1 MAHTHSL
8 RASLVT
14 AVAATT
20 LLACTDTSTDLTVE
34 QDQGQPRA
42 ILVSIDS
49 INETIMRNSLSEAQV
64 PAFYNMFNQGA
75 CSEGT
80 QPSFPSLTAAGHS
93 ALWTGAYGNISNISG
108 NTVHPLPRDQ
118 HTVLASASGY
128 SPDNSA
134 AEPIWITAG
143 YQGLTAGGHHVTQA
157 PGKPGFPSAV
167 GERTEE
173 NEAARQRVID
183 GYSKDNVIV
192 MNGYNDQIQG
202 DAMLTAAHVD
212 WDEQIPWNQVELLES
227 NVAPRYFSFNN
238 QAGTFYA
245 ALFGND
251 EYDHIAVNT
260 VPDAQ
265 GAVIAYAADVE
276 QADYNDRELAR
287 HFSEPLRVSHERG
300 TLFLRVRLF
309 EVAADGSDFMLFHPP
324 MHIIEVN
331 HADAQVAYEDYVQG
345 WFGNS
350 STRMYSR
357 GEFGKPFYNG
367 GDGLAEARYLETA
380 ELETKLFNLGSSWFW
395 QEQNVDLLVDYF
407 PLGDS
412 IDHSIKAYTY
422 ENYPAFNPEFAEKA
436 HDLRGRAWELVNIR
450 LQHLMDLADS
460 DNAALFLVGDHGM
473 RTSWMEFRPNVLLQ
487 QASLQFLDANGMID
501 LTRSKAVSNT
511 GNWITVNTTD
521 WRGGIVP
528 PEQKDDVVAKIVAA
542 LSTVVDANGMS
553 VIDRIYVASEHP
565 ELGIGG
571 PAGGDVYWAEA
582 HGYRSGRSH
591 SADAATGP
599 IRLWATHSHAST
611 EPLMQTVT
619 CAWGGGFQP
628 NRIPRS
634 RQIDV
639 APTVADY
646 LGISAPP
653 HAVGR
658 SLLHELRPH

>member
-1 MAHTHSL
+1 MQHTHSL
-8 RASLVT
+8 RFSLAMVFAASTLIACSDPQPVVDSQPT
-14 AVAATT
+14 AA
-20 LLACTDTSTDLTVE
+20 
-34 QDQGQPRA
+34 QPRA

-49 INETIMRNSLSEAQV
+49 INEPILRSTLTEAQV
-64 PAFYNMFNQGA
+64 PAFYEVFNYGA
-75 CSEGT
+75 CSDGA
-80 QPSFPSLTAAGHS
+80 QPAFPSLTAAGHS
-93 ALWTGAYGNISNISG
+93 ALWTGAYGDITNISG
-108 NTVHPLPRDQ
+108 NNVHPLPRDQ
-118 HTVLASASGY
+118 HTVMASASGY

-134 AEPIWITAG
+134 AEPIWISAG
-143 YQGLTAGGHHVTQA
+143 YQGLKAGGHHVTQA
-157 PGKPGFPSAV
+157 PGIPGFPSAV

-173 NEAARQRVID
+173 NEQARQRIIE
-183 GYSKDNVIV
+183 GYAKENVIV

-202 DAMLTAAHVD
+202 DAMLTADSVK
-212 WDEQIPWNQVELLES
+212 WDEQIPWANSDALDTYLT
-227 NVAPRYFSFNN
+227 PRYFSFTN
-238 QAGTFYA
+238 QAGTFYG

-251 EYDHIAVNT
+251 SYDHMAINT

-265 GAVIAYAADVE
+265 GAVIAYAAEVE
-276 QADYNDRELAR
+276 QAPFAGRELAR
-287 HFSEPLRVSHERG
+287 HFSEPLRVHHERG
-300 TLFLRVRLF
+300 SLFMRVRLF
-309 EVAADGSDFMLFHPP
+309 DIAADGSDFMLFHPP
-324 MHIIEVN
+324 MHVIEVN
-331 HADAQVAYEDYVQG
+331 HPEAQAAYDDYVQG

-350 STRMYSR
+350 ATRMYTR
-357 GEFGKPFYNG
+357 GDFGQPFFNG

-380 ELETKLFNLGSSWFW
+380 ELETKLFNRGSSWFW
-395 QEQNVDLLVDYF
+395 QEQQVDLLVDYF

-422 ENYPAFNPEFAEKA
+422 EAYPGYNPEHSEKA
-436 HDLRGRAWELVNIR
+436 HQLRGRTWELVNIR
-450 LQHLMDLADS
+450 LQHLMDLAAE

-473 RTSWMEFRPNVLLQ
+473 RTSWMEFRPNIMLQ
-487 QASLQFLDANGMID
+487 QAGLQYVDANGMID
-501 LTRSKAVSNT
+501 LSRSKAVSNT
-511 GNWITVNTTD
+511 GNWITVNTTE

-528 PEQKDDVVAKIVAA
+528 PEDKEAVIAEIVAA
-542 LSTVVDANGMS
+542 METVVDDEGNR
-553 VIDRIYVASEHP
+553 ILERIYVATEHP

-591 SADAATGP
+591 TADAPVGP

-619 CAWGGGFQP
+619 CAWGGGFEP

-639 APTVADY
+639 SPTVAEY

-658 SLLHELRPH
+658 SLLNDLRSN